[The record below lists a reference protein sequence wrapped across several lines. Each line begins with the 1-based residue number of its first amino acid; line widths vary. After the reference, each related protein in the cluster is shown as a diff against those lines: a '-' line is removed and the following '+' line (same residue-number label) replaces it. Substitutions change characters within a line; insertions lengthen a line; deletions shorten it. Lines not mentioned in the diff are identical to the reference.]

1 MSFGGKSFKR
11 EELRLKQELQNLTR
25 QSKSEFVR
33 LNRDEKSKLL
43 ESSSKT
49 SLAQGSQPTKRRPAK
64 KTSKSKRKMTKNTDA
79 GNDDSD
85 GEIPPPSPSIDLD
98 SELRTITPDSDIV
111 AKTAQ
116 EGDLQGSDGVDR
128 KTSDLVSRST
138 GVPSIRSKVDLNVVM
153 YGKGLGE
160 ENSSTVKQK
169 EKVNIYYYLNK

>member
-25 QSKSEFVR
+25 QSKSEFVG

-116 EGDLQGSDGVDR
+116 DGVDR
-128 KTSDLVSRST
+128 KTSDLISRST

>member
-25 QSKSEFVR
+25 QSKSEFVG
-33 LNRDEKSKLL
+33 LNSDEKSKLL

-49 SLAQGSQPTKRRPAK
+49 SMAQSSQPTKRRLAK
-64 KTSKSKRKMTKNTDA
+64 KTTKSKRKSTKNIDA
-79 GNDDSD
+79 GDNNSD

-98 SELRTITPDSDIV
+98 SELRAITSDSDIV

-116 EGDLQGSDGVDR
+116 EGDLAGSPGVDR
-128 KTSDLVSRST
+128 KTSDFISRST
-138 GVPSIRSKVDLNVVM
+138 GVASIRSKVDLNVVM

-160 ENSSTVKQK
+160 ENSSTAKQK
-169 EKVNIYYYLNK
+169 EKVNIKLII